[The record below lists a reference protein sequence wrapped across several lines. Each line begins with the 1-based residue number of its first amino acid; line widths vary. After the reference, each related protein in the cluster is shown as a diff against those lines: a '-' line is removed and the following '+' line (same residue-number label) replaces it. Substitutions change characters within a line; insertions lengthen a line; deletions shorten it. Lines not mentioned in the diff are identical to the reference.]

1 MARRVTL
8 VAWGSRGDVAPII
21 TLGQGLRATGDEVS
35 VLASRDFESSVRA
48 AGLHWLPF
56 DISVMAAA
64 RSPSGRQWLG
74 GHRTLI
80 GEGLALQ
87 KVLDTFAQPL
97 VEGLWTHTREADLV
111 VSGILTADAC
121 ASLTAARDQDHAVAL
136 FTPVLPSRQGAS
148 SPTALVQSRDTAL
161 NALTGRAV
169 LGASYRLLRV
179 PGDTIRQ
186 RLGHRRTRPGW
197 LLDRLRHMPV
207 LVGTSRYVVPP
218 DPNQPNVTVTG
229 YWPPAGQDLASDEA
243 ERLEALIAAERARG
257 RPVVSLG
264 FGSMTTTDPVGTAD
278 LLIRSAQDAGVHPII
293 GDGWTGVG
301 AYLRGRKDVTV
312 IEHVPHDW
320 LFAHCDAVVHHGGAG
335 TTGSAFRSGVPQVV
349 VAHMGDQFFWA
360 HRAHQLGVASAP
372 LRRAGLTHHRLT
384 GALAE
389 VTAGPQAEL
398 RSERARELA
407 GWVGSEDGVAAG
419 VDLLR
424 HKVGPSPT

>member
-1 MARRVTL
+1 MTL

-21 TLGQGLRATGDEVS
+21 TLGRGLRATGDVVT
-35 VLASRDFESSVRA
+35 VLASRDFESLVRA
-48 AGLHWLPF
+48 SGLHWRPF

-64 RSPSGRQWLG
+64 RSQSGRQWLG
-74 GHRTLI
+74 GHRTII
-80 GEGLALQ
+80 GEGRALQ

-111 VSGILTADAC
+111 ISGILTADAC

-136 FTPVLPSRQGAS
+136 FTPVLPSRLGAS
-148 SPTALVQSRDTAL
+148 SPTALVQSRDTVL

-207 LVGTSRYVVPP
+207 LVGTSRYVVAP
-218 DPNQPNVTVTG
+218 DPDQPNVIVTG
-229 YWPPAGQDLASDEA
+229 YWPPAGQDLASAEA

-257 RPVVSLG
+257 RPVASLG
-264 FGSMTTTDPVGTAD
+264 FGSMTTTDPIGTAD
-278 LLIRSAQDAGVHPII
+278 LLIRSAHDAGVHPII

-320 LFAHCDAVVHHGGAG
+320 LFSRCDAVVHHGGAG
-335 TTGSAFRSGVPQVV
+335 TTGSAVRSGIPQVV

-360 HRAHQLGVASAP
+360 HRAHQLGLAPAP
-372 LRRAGLTHHRLT
+372 LRRAGLTPKRLT
-384 GALAE
+384 AALAE
-389 VTAGPQAEL
+389 VTTGPQAQL
-398 RSERARELA
+398 HAQRAIELA
-407 GWVGSEDGVAAG
+407 GWVRGEDGVEAA
-419 VDLLR
+419 VERLR
-424 HKVGPSPT
+424 HRVGPSPT